1 MARISRVFSPGL
13 IAAGAAL
20 FLLAACL
27 GPDSPLCDTDTAPRS
42 ITLGMQTVDGETT
55 SIPREISQV
64 AGDLNIIDLTARI
77 SYRVADQDAYLRH
90 VESADDCPDARLLRS
105 VALPS
110 MSAQAGRLHSDD
122 LLSRKEEAA
131 FLSGM
136 EATSQALLDDYGTGL
151 EILGISLLS
160 ANLPF
165 EVQPTEDDV
174 VQAEADRR
182 SKIAE
187 GEAYRDAALER
198 ARVDATRIVED
209 AQAEL
214 EADKGAAVAHLMAL
228 SSDTPTREHLQEL
241 ESLMPGFTAFL
252 KEPMPNAPTTGS
264 FASYVPTR
272 APTTPELRTA
282 VRRQAVDDGTTPL
295 LYTEIAADYPDAE
308 SQFMEVTAYAVFRII
323 SPPDVE
329 DIQDRV
335 KRLMVASIRDVI
347 GRGLREELMGSS
359 LEVEYGP
366 PFRVITSPIFA
377 EDGLL
382 SRDSITARVV
392 AMANPQASE
401 FGLEIVDVRFKYVTF
416 FEGVRD
422 AVLAR
427 MRSVREFRADWLRAE
442 GEAELASL
450 IHDADELAAA
460 LVANARTVALV
471 DLLMDRALTEPRE
484 RGFSEPLS
492 AYRSSFHV
500 D

>member
-55 SIPREISQV
+55 PIPRETSQV

-77 SYRVADQDAYLRH
+77 SYRVVDQGAYLRH

-105 VALPS
+105 VALSS

-151 EILGISLLS
+151 EILDISLLS

-252 KEPMPNAPTTGS
+252 KEPMANAPTTGS

-282 VRRQAVDDGTTPL
+282 VRRQSVDDGTPPL
-295 LYTEIAADYPDAE
+295 LYTEAASGFLDAE
-308 SQFMEVTAYAVFRII
+308 SRYMDITAYAVYRVNRT
-323 SPPDVE
+323 PEQE
-329 DIQDRV
+329 DIQYQV
-335 KRLMVASIRDVI
+335 QRLMFASIRDVMRKFVRQELVGASVEVDYE
-347 GRGLREELMGSS
+347 GRI
-359 LEVEYGP
+359 
-366 PFRVITSPIFA
+366 ITSPIFA

-416 FEGVRD
+416 FEGVRE

-427 MRSVREFRADWLRAE
+427 MRSEREFRADWLRAE

-471 DLLMDRALTEPRE
+471 DLLIDRALTEPALS
-484 RGFSEPLS
+484 GFSEPLS